1 MKNDLHLDRR
11 MQKDLIVSEEVYISS
26 LFDTVQFL
34 VFDLETYCKEE
45 NRYFGI
51 MPTYFRTMKTEFS
64 SFNRGCTDDLCN
76 IYGKTFYL
84 YKPVIVKEFCKLETR
99 RLSKADRLIVMV
111 KRILDMLE
119 EEGSKREYVKL
130 DNIKNVNII
139 ITKMFDRIRNE
150 GKKAGLNWMI
160 KTMRQNIETG
170 IVGKICIDEFSMQSE
185 IEKREHYKQPVKN
198 DGVIM
203 EETKGKTVWKG

>member
-11 MQKDLIVSEEVYISS
+11 MQKDLIVSEEVYING
-26 LFDTVQFL
+26 LFDIIQWL
-34 VFDLETYCKEE
+34 VFDLENYCKEE

-51 MPTYFRTMKTEFS
+51 MPTYFKTMKDEFNN
-64 SFNRGCTDDLCN
+64 FNICCTDDLCTL
-76 IYGKTFYL
+76 YGKIFYL
-84 YKPVIVKEFCKLETR
+84 YKPVIVKEFGKLETR
-99 RLSKADRLIVMV
+99 KLSKADRLIVII

-119 EEGSKREYVKL
+119 EEGSKREHVKL
-130 DNIKNVNII
+130 GNIKNVNAI
-139 ITKMFDRIRNE
+139 ITRMFDRIRNE

-160 KTMRQNIETG
+160 KVMRLNIETG
-170 IVGKICIDEFSMQSE
+170 IVGKISIDEFSMQSE
-185 IEKREHYKQPVKN
+185 IEKRALYKQPVQN